1 MTQSSTSR
9 TTLPTAEDL
18 IDLAR
23 THAAACGVDLAELN
37 GDVEGRSPING
48 AVTSRTTA
56 ARPDDVDAAVRAA
69 GEAFLAWREV
79 PGPVRGAVVKRLGE
93 LLTEHKDDLAALVSI
108 EAGKVTSEARG
119 EVQEMI
125 DICDY
130 AVGLSRQLFGRTMT
144 SERPGHRLME
154 TWHPSVS
161 SASSRRSTF
170 PSRCGRGTPPS
181 PWPAATRWCGSLA
194 SRRRCARSRATPC
207 CDVR

>member
-23 THAAACGVDLAELN
+23 THAAACGVDLAELD

-144 SERPGHRLME
+144 SE
-154 TWHPSVS
+154 
-161 SASSRRSTF
+161 
-170 PSRCGRGTPPS
+170 
-181 PWPAATRWCGSLA
+181 CGSPGSWRA
-194 SRRRCARSRATPC
+194 SGYAASGTDAAVDCS
-207 CDVR
+207 